1 MNNFLDR
8 SIDKLELLIKYNLRE
23 ILEEEAIPEVKNLIL
38 DSYENE
44 LEDVVESNYS
54 NIMPETYKE
63 DFIARL
69 EDFEYIKENDNGVS
83 FSCPDLDNFDF
94 EDGLEFIYNIV
105 TGMVGN
111 YYKVHSYKLG
121 YRDEDYMFIVGEDN
135 EALEGID
142 IEELELYEFSNT
154 DIDIFSEANEFVEEN
169 MSTWVDKAN
178 EIAVNKFADY
188 HAGVNIYG

>member
-8 SIDKLELLIKYNLRE
+8 SIDKLELLIKHNLRE
-23 ILEEEAIPEVKNLIL
+23 VLEEEAVPEIKNLIL
-38 DSYENE
+38 DAYEDK
-44 LEDVVESNYS
+44 LEGVVESNYT
-54 NIMPETYKE
+54 NIIPETYKE
-63 DFIARL
+63 DFITRL
-69 EDFEYIKENDNGVS
+69 EDFEYIKEDDNNVS
-83 FSCPDLDNFDF
+83 LSCPDIENFDF

-121 YRDEDYMFIVGEDN
+121 YKDEDYMFIVGEDS
-135 EALEGID
+135 EVLEGINTD
-142 IEELELYEFSNT
+142 ELELYEFSET
-154 DIDIFSEANEFVEEN
+154 EVDIFSDAEEFVEEN
-169 MSTWVDKAN
+169 MSSWVDKAN